1 MKKHY
6 ILDCPHEYNFI
17 VLAINSHSKAYKLCW
32 NLNKTLN
39 LNFEINEQHKIK
51 SGLLFNRYTSKK
63 EEGLICNLLLNRS
76 TKGYMI
82 PEQKSVNYFL
92 IISTKN
98 WESIKY
104 NFLSKLRSINDIL
117 LVFEIDL
124 EKIKNSNRFIIH
136 DKKN

>member
-32 NLNKTLN
+32 NLNKKLN
-39 LNFEINEQHKIK
+39 LNFEINDQHKIN
-51 SGLLFNRYTSKK
+51 SGLSFNRYTSK
-63 EEGLICNLLLNRS
+63 EEGIVCNLLLNRS

-82 PEQKSVNYFL
+82 PEHKSVNYFL
-92 IISTKN
+92 IIKANN
-98 WESIKY
+98 WNSIKY
-104 NFLSKLRSINDIL
+104 SFLSKLKAINDIL
-117 LVFEIDL
+117 LVFEVDL
-124 EKIKNSNRFIIH
+124 EKTKKSNRFIIY